1 VTAFVL
7 LGLVATTAP
16 ATGLARAQACGDCHG
31 AAFES
36 WRTSAHALAATN
48 PIYQAGFRV
57 EPRQF
62 CVDCHTSAG
71 ARAEEGIG
79 CATCHAARAAPGT
92 GAATGPA
99 TVAAAAG
106 HPVELRARA
115 DLRDPALCR
124 DCHEFAT
131 PAFEG
136 GSMRMT
142 DLPMQRTYSE
152 WLAFR
157 DAGGRETCQSCHMPG
172 GDHTMR
178 GAHDVELLRGSL
190 AVTASADPRG
200 ARLTLASVG
209 VGHAFPSGD
218 LFRHLTVEVRPAGE
232 RREEAW
238 RVVDRM
244 GRMFETRLDARTLQ
258 AYKVETADTVLVPG
272 VPRVVRLPALRGE
285 LAWRVRYHY
294 GSERDERRGLVPADA
309 LFVTLATGTVGQAR
323 RGEARSTDGQCVS
336 PPCAA
341 WPAFSRARSRRLWAE
356 TSVGSR
362 ATAALYSRSAS
373 R

>member
-1 VTAFVL
+1 MTVQAA
-7 LGLVATTAP
+7 ATP
-16 ATGLARAQACGDCHG
+16 GAQGCGDCHG
-31 AAFES
+31 AAFAG
-36 WRTSAHALAATN
+36 WRASAHAAAATN
-48 PIYQAGFRV
+48 PLYRAGFRV
-57 EPRQF
+57 EPRRF

-79 CATCHAARAAPGT
+79 CSSCHVDPASAPPTTTAAS
-92 GAATGPA
+92 
-99 TVAAAAG
+99 G
-106 HPVELRARA
+106 HPLALRARA

-136 GSMRMT
+136 GALRMT

-152 WLAFR
+152 WLAYR

-178 GAHDVELLRGSL
+178 GARDVELLRGSL
-190 AVTASADPRG
+190 AVIASADARG
-200 ARLTLASVG
+200 PRLTLASVG

-218 LFRHLTVEVRPAGE
+218 LFRHLTVEVRPAGDPQE
-232 RREEAW
+232 DAW

-244 GRMFETRLDARTLQ
+244 GRTFETRLDGKTLQ

-272 VPRVVRLPALRGE
+272 TPRVVRLPPIRGE
-285 LAWRVRYHY
+285 LVWRVRYHY
-294 GSERDERRGLVPADA
+294 GSERDERRGLVPAEA
-309 LFVTLATGTVGQAR
+309 LFVTLATGTVGQSR
-323 RGEARSTDGQCVS
+323 RCEPRPSAGQGAS
-336 PPCAA
+336 PWAA
-341 WPAFSRARSRRLWAE
+341 CPAFSRARSRRLRAE
-356 TSVGSR
+356 LSVGSR

>member
-1 VTAFVL
+1 
-7 LGLVATTAP
+7 VAAAPTTAP
-16 ATGLARAQACGDCHG
+16 G
-31 AAFES
+31 
-36 WRTSAHALAATN
+36 
-48 PIYQAGFRV
+48 
-57 EPRQF
+57 
-62 CVDCHTSAG
+62 
-71 ARAEEGIG
+71 
-79 CATCHAARAAPGT
+79 
-92 GAATGPA
+92 
-99 TVAAAAG
+99 G
-106 HPVELRARA
+106 HPLALRARA
-115 DLRDPALCR
+115 DLRDPVLCR

-136 GSMRMT
+136 GAMRMT

-152 WLAFR
+152 WLAYS

-190 AVTASADPRG
+190 AVTASADSRG

-209 VGHAFPSGD
+209 VGHGLPSGD
-218 LFRHLTVEVRPAGE
+218 LFRHLTVEVRPVADS
-232 RREEAW
+232 REDAW

-244 GRMFETRLDARTLQ
+244 GRTFETRLDGKTLQ

-272 VPRVVRLPALRGE
+272 VPRVVPLPPARGE

-294 GSERDERRGLVPADA
+294 GSERDERRGLLPAEA
-309 LFVTLATGTVGQAR
+309 LFLTLATGTVGLVR
-323 RGEARSTDGQCVS
+323 RCEPLRAAGQGAS
-336 PPCAA
+336 PWAA
-341 WPAFSRARSRRLWAE
+341 CPAFSRARSRRLRAE
-356 TSVGSR
+356 VSVGSR